1 MNSDASYERGKAG
14 EGRRFRVASV
24 QSSVR
29 GMGGMSRQE

>member
-14 EGRRFRVASV
+14 GGRRFRVASV

-29 GMGGMSRQE
+29 DMGGMSRQE